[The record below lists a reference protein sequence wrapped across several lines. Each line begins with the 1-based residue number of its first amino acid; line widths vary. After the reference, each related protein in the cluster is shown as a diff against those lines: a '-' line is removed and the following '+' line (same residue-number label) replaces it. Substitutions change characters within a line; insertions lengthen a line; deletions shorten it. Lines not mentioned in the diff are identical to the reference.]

1 MSDSYEAKQVHK
13 HMPGVDTLPIKVANN
28 LDRRI
33 PTSPMKYESQIS
45 SLYATLGQYDVD
57 RFDIDVNP
65 VSVIM
70 LDPSEIVNN
79 TGRKWK
85 PWDNRR
91 QLVGRVMDGDW
102 HSSDPKDVPDY
113 AKPYPKKFTEMV
125 EYKSFKNHF
134 LHDEPWENTS
144 LYDRWMSTA
153 RSDDDTTYA
162 DPSDVEN
169 RLQHMDELFRKMTT
183 EGYKSQLELASKGA
197 SYLDAVLDEVNIDI
211 GSSGQPLFVDGRH
224 RLCIA
229 KLLDIDEIP
238 AFVLVRHQQWVT
250 P

>member
-1 MSDSYEAKQVHK
+1 
-13 HMPGVDTLPIKVANN
+13 MPGVDTLPVKVANI

-45 SLYATLGQYDVD
+45 SLYATLGKYDVD
-57 RFDIDVNP
+57 QFDINVNP

-85 PWDNRR
+85 PWDNQR

-125 EYKSFKNHF
+125 VYKSFRSHF
-134 LHDEPWENTS
+134 LYDEPWESTS
-144 LYDRWMSTA
+144 LYDRLLSTA
-153 RSDDDTTYA
+153 RSDDTTYA
-162 DPSDVEN
+162 ESDVEK
-169 RLQHMDELFRKMTT
+169 RLQHMDELFRRITT
-183 EGYKSQLELASKGA
+183 QGYKSQLELASKNT
-197 SYLDAVLDEVNIDI
+197 SYLDAVLNEVNIDI
-211 GSSGQPLFVDGRH
+211 GPSGQPLFVDGRH
-224 RLCIA
+224 RLCMA
-229 KLLDIDEIP
+229 KLLNIDEIP

-250 P
+250 S